1 MDQISNQII
10 NSHLSLSSCRRFFLP
25 YSGETS
31 SNKSDAISA
40 VLNHGM
46 GLEGTFQ
53 KRMYINIPSAMLT
66 SLLGELVDEVQI
78 PDDNQRIKRA
88 VQIVGRNEGW
98 EKEPVWVLNKSLAIS
113 RYGCQIDPAAHGLV
127 WIGHRVQG
135 DNVNVASQEEECV
148 VATPLSTVSWD
159 AMLNFMA
166 GTLPWRMFSFIARVF
181 STLPAELAIEPSVD
195 EPSEE
200 KDPSFLSAFFLA
212 SQSVTIANY
221 EEVRVVAVFVFCQM
235 LTLITIA
242 PPRYQKC
249 LKANFIFSRTENY
262 LLA

>member
-66 SLLGELVDEVQI
+66 SLLGQLVDEVQI

-113 RYGCQIDPAAHGLV
+113 RYGCQIDPAAHGLM

-135 DNVNVASQEEECV
+135 LTTSMWQAKRKNAWWPHLCPRYRGMRCWTSWPGRFLGECSSILKST
-148 VATPLSTVSWD
+148 ALS
-159 AMLNFMA
+159 
-166 GTLPWRMFSFIARVF
+166 
-181 STLPAELAIEPSVD
+181 
-195 EPSEE
+195 
-200 KDPSFLSAFFLA
+200 LA
-212 SQSVTIANY
+212 SFPHFLQNW
-221 EEVRVVAVFVFCQM
+221 Q
-235 LTLITIA
+235 
-242 PPRYQKC
+242 
-249 LKANFIFSRTENY
+249 
-262 LLA
+262 